1 MNPIRR
7 LTAAL
12 TGLVSALLALTTAAP
27 AALASGPG
35 PPPIREKHPPPP
47 YGHWTEPVMGPNR
60 AGYPPISHVRTVV
73 IGGMP
78 GWQIALIA
86 IGAALLAATVAVL
99 LDRAR
104 TAAKQSRWPGR
115 ATPATPSG
123 ASEGQNRPESTTMA
137 SRLRTMIAPGLLPHT
152 WQPCI
157 HCQQNPAGFWVSQK
171 RASDELDRSRC
182 DVIAF
187 GSQRT
192 RTESDG
198 LNRGRVC
205 SNPRPCRAWRATGE

>member
-12 TGLVSALLALTTAAP
+12 AGLAGALLAFAAAAP
-27 AALASGPG
+27 AALADPFPPRPPG
-35 PPPIREKHPPPP
+35 WDKHPTLPL
-47 YGHWTEPVMGPNR
+47 GHVAGPVVGPNR
-60 AGYPPISHVRTVV
+60 AGYPPISHVHTVV

-104 TAAKQSRWPGR
+104 TAAKPSRWPGR
-115 ATPATPSG
+115 ATPATSSTAP
-123 ASEGQNRPESTTMA
+123 AGQNWPQGMTMS

-152 WQPCI
+152 RQLCI

-171 RASDELDRSRC
+171 RARTVRRPWCLSCRDRLDRSRD

-187 GSQRT
+187 GSQKDPDRY
-192 RTESDG
+192 
-198 LNRGRVC
+198 GR
-205 SNPRPCRAWRATGE
+205 SQSRPSLL

>member
-1 MNPIRR
+1 MNPVRR

-12 TGLVSALLALTTAAP
+12 TGLAGALLAFAAAAP

-47 YGHWTEPVMGPNR
+47 YGHWTRPVYKVPV
-60 AGYPPISHVRTVV
+60 HTVV

-86 IGAALLAATVAVL
+86 IGAALLAATAAVL

-104 TAAKQSRWPGR
+104 TAAKLSRWPGR
-115 ATPATPSG
+115 ATPATSG
-123 ASEGQNRPESTTMA
+123 AASAGQNRPESMTMS

-152 WQPCI
+152 RQLCI

-187 GSQRT
+187 GSQKDP
-192 RTESDG
+192 DG
-198 LNRGRVC
+198 
-205 SNPRPCRAWRATGE
+205 S

>member
-1 MNPIRR
+1 MNPVRR

-12 TGLVSALLALTTAAP
+12 AGLAGALLAFAAAAP

-47 YGHWTEPVMGPNR
+47 YGHWTQPVLGPNR
-60 AGYPPISHVRTVV
+60 AGYPLISDVRTVV

-86 IGAALLAATVAVL
+86 IGAALLAATAAVL

-104 TAAKQSRWPGR
+104 TAAKPSRWPGR
-115 ATPATPSG
+115 ATPATSG
-123 ASEGQNRPESTTMA
+123 AAPAGQNRTESTTMS

-152 WQPCI
+152 RQLCI
-157 HCQQNPAGFWVSQK
+157 HCQQNPAGFWVSQEPA
-171 RASDELDRSRC
+171 RTVRRPGCLSCCDGLDRSRS

-187 GSQRT
+187 GSQKDP
-192 RTESDG
+192 DG
-198 LNRGRVC
+198 SGR
-205 SNPRPCRAWRATGE
+205 SQSRPSLL

>member
-12 TGLVSALLALTTAAP
+12 AGLAGALLAFPAAVP
-27 AALASGPG
+27 AALARPFPTRPPG
-35 PPPIREKHPPPP
+35 WDKHPPPP
-47 YGHWTEPVMGPNR
+47 SGQVTVPVIGPNR
-60 AGYPPISHVRTVV
+60 AGYPPISDVRTVV

-99 LDRAR
+99 LDRTR
-104 TAAKQSRWPGR
+104 TAAKPPRWPGR

-123 ASEGQNRPESTTMA
+123 ASTGQNRPESTTMS
-137 SRLRTMIAPGLLPHT
+137 SRLRTMIAPGLCRT
-152 WQPCI
+152 PCSLASTASKTR
-157 HCQQNPAGFWVSQK
+157 PDSGSAKS
-171 RASDELDRSRC
+171 ASDGLDRSRC

-187 GSQRT
+187 GSQKDP
-192 RTESDG
+192 DG
-198 LNRGRVC
+198 FGR
-205 SNPRPCRAWRATGE
+205 SQSRPGLL

>member
-12 TGLVSALLALTTAAP
+12 AGLAGALLAFAAAAP

-47 YGHWTEPVMGPNR
+47 YGHWTEPVLGPNR

-104 TAAKQSRWPGR
+104 TAAKPSRWPGR
-115 ATPATPSG
+115 ATPATPSA
-123 ASEGQNRPESTTMA
+123 ASAGQNRPESTTMS

-152 WQPCI
+152 RQLCI

-171 RASDELDRSRC
+171 RARTMRRPWCLSCCDGLDRSRG

-187 GSQRT
+187 GSQKDP
-192 RTESDG
+192 DG
-198 LNRGRVC
+198 SGR
-205 SNPRPCRAWRATGE
+205 SQSRPSLL

>member
-1 MNPIRR
+1 MNPVRR

-12 TGLVSALLALTTAAP
+12 AGLAGALLAFAAAAP

-47 YGHWTEPVMGPNR
+47 YGHWTRPVYKVPV
-60 AGYPPISHVRTVV
+60 HTVV

-86 IGAALLAATVAVL
+86 IGAALLAATAAVL

-104 TAAKQSRWPGR
+104 TAAKLSRWPGR
-115 ATPATPSG
+115 ATPATSG
-123 ASEGQNRPESTTMA
+123 AASAGQNWPESMTMS

-152 WQPCI
+152 RQLCI
-157 HCQQNPAGFWVSQK
+157 HCQQNPAGFWVSQM
-171 RASDELDRSRC
+171 RARTGRRSWCLSCCDGLDRSRC

-187 GSQRT
+187 GSQKDP
-192 RTESDG
+192 DG
-198 LNRGRVC
+198 SGR
-205 SNPRPCRAWRATGE
+205 SQSRPSLL